1 MSPRS
6 PHPQETNN
14 TGILVSA
21 GILNLSYTTNNMM
34 IAEPTHLPLTWE
46 EPQAHCN
53 TERSIYIYISLF
65 SSALRIS
72 VVKNLIIS
80 TKLSAGMSAK
90 LISNP
95 ESKLGRGF
103 SKHTLVGVMVAVR
116 RSEALSSIMMVVP
129 DNVTREVP
137 IVSRIC

>member
-1 MSPRS
+1 M
-6 PHPQETNN
+6 
-14 TGILVSA
+14 
-21 GILNLSYTTNNMM
+21 
-34 IAEPTHLPLTWE
+34 
-46 EPQAHCN
+46 
-53 TERSIYIYISLF
+53 
-65 SSALRIS
+65 
-72 VVKNLIIS
+72 KNLIIS

-103 SKHTLVGVMVAVR
+103 SKHTLVDGMVAVR

>member
-1 MSPRS
+1 
-6 PHPQETNN
+6 
-14 TGILVSA
+14 
-21 GILNLSYTTNNMM
+21 MM
-34 IAEPTHLPLTWE
+34 IAEPKHLPLTRE
-46 EPQAHCN
+46 EPRAHCD
-53 TERSIYIYISLF
+53 TERSIYIYILLL

-95 ESKLGRGF
+95 ESKLKRGI
-103 SKHTLVGVMVAVR
+103 SKHTLVDVMDAVR
-116 RSEALSSIMMVVP
+116 CSEALSSIMMVVP

-137 IVSRIC
+137 IVSRT